1 LGTNGRQASCS
12 SFSPSNV
19 GPKLLLVID
28 REEAKRQRRG
38 LPAYRHG
45 LRAIPANGR
54 PTAKSCPSSTIAGQ
68 AGEKAGARSACVLGR
83 LRPSLKRIF
92 RLLPQMLPRPK
103 IAGTLFWEKP
113 SKSLNLLAPRAGFEP
128 ATIRLTVECSTAELP
143 RNRANQVRAGQR
155 ITKPPSLAKDEMG
168 HAGATPPG
176 NGKALCHDVLSSLFT
191 AQKQRSGSCRC
202 DPAAQPCRQLTAN
215 SSQSPITLDVAAFH

>member
-1 LGTNGRQASCS
+1 MIATGIATQTLAEEWGGVRQFKA
-12 SFSPSNV
+12 
-19 GPKLLLVID
+19 
-28 REEAKRQRRG
+28 
-38 LPAYRHG
+38 
-45 LRAIPANGR
+45 
-54 PTAKSCPSSTIAGQ
+54 TAD
-68 AGEKAGARSACVLGR
+68 
-83 LRPSLKRIF
+83 
-92 RLLPQMLPRPK
+92 
-103 IAGTLFWEKP
+103 EKP
-113 SKSLNLLAPRAGFEP
+113 NQMRLSQLNNAEICEKQLISLAPRAGFEP

-176 NGKALCHDVLSSLFT
+176 NGKALGHGVLSSLFT
-191 AQKQRSGSCRC
+191 AQKQRSGSCRG